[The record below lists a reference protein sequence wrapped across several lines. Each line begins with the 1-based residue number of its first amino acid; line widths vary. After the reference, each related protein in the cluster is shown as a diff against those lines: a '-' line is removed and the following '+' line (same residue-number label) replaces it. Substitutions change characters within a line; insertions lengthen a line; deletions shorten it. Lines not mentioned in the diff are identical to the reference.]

1 MTSTRLDR
9 ARALLRDAHQHLL
22 AAVGG
27 LSDEQWHWRAADTH
41 WSALDTVEHLA
52 VVERG
57 TVRFLTDG
65 FSHPEAE
72 AAPPRSAEALDAY
85 DQKIITWMITRDER
99 RTAPERVNPKGRF
112 TSGQEALENLTASR
126 QSIISFADAPTYAL
140 EAHTAPHPAVGKIDG
155 IQWLLFLGGHMERHV
170 RQIEEIVAAPNFPR
184 RA

>member
-27 LSDEQWHWRAADTH
+27 LSAEQWSWRPTDQQ
-41 WSALDTVEHLA
+41 WSVLDNVEHLA

-65 FSHPEAE
+65 FTHPEAE
-72 AAPPRSAEALDAY
+72 AAPARPIEALDAY
-85 DQKIITWMITRDER
+85 DQKIIAWMLSRNER
-99 RTAPERVNPKGRF
+99 RNAPERVNPKGRF
-112 TSGQEALENLTASR
+112 TSGQEALDNLTTSR
-126 QSIISFADAPTYAL
+126 QSIIAFADAPTYAL
-140 EAHTAPHPAVGKIDG
+140 EAHLAPHPAVGKIDG

-170 RQIEEIVAAPNFPR
+170 RQIEEIVAHPAFGK
-184 RA
+184 